1 MLTSTEEVR
10 FGIPRKFG
18 RLLMVTGWGLGDLN
32 TESHICK
39 HIVSLANVAVI
50 DVAYRLVPETPY
62 PAGILD
68 SFAALQYI
76 ASPFGVEQFNIN
88 PTKMS
93 IGGVSAGGNI
103 ALILAH
109 LARNADIPLRLVA
122 VGTPTIDDLSKY
134 ENAQGSPYKSM
145 QEMEFAPTLNWA
157 RLKWF
162 DDLKWSSLS
171 KDPEERNKQMEDVK
185 WFADLMTAPSFKNL
199 GKTVIYT
206 AGCDPLRDEG
216 EAYGRKLVEAGN
228 EVTMKRFEGV
238 PHPFM
243 HMDAGMFFSILAA
256 ECFEAM
262 LTRFL

>member
-1 MLTSTEEVR
+1 MSQLVLDLGQYMLTSTEEVR

-39 HIVSLANVAVI
+39 HIVSLANVAII
-50 DVAYRLVPETPY
+50 DVAYRLVPENPFPT
-62 PAGILD
+62 GILD

-122 VGTPTIDDLSKY
+122 VGTPTVDDLSKY
-134 ENAQGSPYKSM
+134 ENA
-145 QEMEFAPTLNWA
+145 
-157 RLKWF
+157 
-162 DDLKWSSLS
+162 
-171 KDPEERNKQMEDVK
+171 
-185 WFADLMTAPSFKNL
+185 
-199 GKTVIYT
+199 
-206 AGCDPLRDEG
+206 
-216 EAYGRKLVEAGN
+216 
-228 EVTMKRFEGV
+228 
-238 PHPFM
+238 
-243 HMDAGMFFSILAA
+243 
-256 ECFEAM
+256 
-262 LTRFL
+262 